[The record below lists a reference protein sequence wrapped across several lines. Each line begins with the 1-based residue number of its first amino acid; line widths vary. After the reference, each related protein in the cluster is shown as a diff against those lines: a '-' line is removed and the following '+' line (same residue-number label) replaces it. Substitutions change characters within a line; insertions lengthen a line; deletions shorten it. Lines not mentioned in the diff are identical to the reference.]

1 MLGHMIFRKEELRF
15 REYDRYRA
23 FYCGLCHA
31 LSARCGPA
39 ARFAL
44 SYEMTFLTMLLTS
57 LYDDPEETARRRCA
71 LHPLG
76 RHMEIG
82 GPAAD
87 YCADLSA
94 LIAYYDLLD
103 GWEDERRPDR
113 FAESRLLRGAA
124 ERAGK
129 HLPRQRKA
137 VEDYIRDL
145 HDAEKRKEPILDCT
159 ANLAG
164 RMLSELYVWRE
175 DVYAHD
181 LKQLGFAVG
190 KFVALADSYEDLEK
204 DEKKGGYN
212 PLLPLKNREDF
223 SKEMEEMLS
232 AILAPGAEAFERL
245 PLVEDVEIL
254 RNILYSGIWQR
265 VERATR
271 KREKGENNARS
282 V

>member
-1 MLGHMIFRKEELRF
+1 MLGHMLFRKEELRF

-31 LSARCGPA
+31 LSVRCGPA

-44 SYEMTFLTMLLTS
+44 SYEMTFLSILLTS
-57 LYDDPEETARRRCA
+57 LYDDPADNTRRRCA

-76 RHMEIG
+76 RHAEIG

-94 LIAYYDLLD
+94 ILAYYDLLD
-103 GWEDERRPDR
+103 GWEDERRADR
-113 FAESRLLRGAA
+113 LAESRLLRGAA
-124 ERAGK
+124 GRAGER
-129 HLPRQRKA
+129 LPRQREA
-137 VEDYIRDL
+137 VETYIREL
-145 HDAEKRKEPILDCT
+145 HAAEKRKEKNLDCT

-164 RMLSELYVWRE
+164 QMLAELYDWRE
-175 DVYAHD
+175 DVYSAD
-181 LKQLGFAVG
+181 LRQLGFAIG
-190 KFVALADSYEDLEK
+190 KFVSLADSYEDLEK
-204 DEKKGGYN
+204 DEKRGGYN
-212 PLLPLKNREDF
+212 PLLPLKDRAGF
-223 SKEMEEMLS
+223 VKESEEMLS
-232 AILAPGAEAFERL
+232 AILAPGADAFERL
-245 PLVEDVEIL
+245 PLVDDVEIL

-271 KREKGENNARS
+271 RREKGEKDARS

>member
-1 MLGHMIFRKEELRF
+1 MLGHMLFRKEELRF

-31 LSARCGPA
+31 LSSRCGPA

-44 SYEMTFLTMLLTS
+44 SYEMTFLSMLLAS
-57 LYDDPEETARRRCA
+57 LYDDPTETAKRRCA

-76 RHMEIG
+76 RHAEIG

-113 FAESRLLRGAA
+113 LAESQLLRGAA
-124 ERAGK
+124 VRAGER
-129 HLPRQRKA
+129 LPRQRDA
-137 VEDYIRDL
+137 VETYIREL
-145 HDAEKRKEPILDCT
+145 HMAEERQEPNLDCT

-164 RMLSELYVWRE
+164 RMLAELYDWRE
-175 DVYAHD
+175 DFYAAD
-181 LKQLGFAVG
+181 LRQLGFAVG

-204 DEKKGGYN
+204 DARKGGYN
-212 PLLPLKNREDF
+212 PLLTLKDRKDF
-223 SKEMEEMLS
+223 AKESEEMLS
-232 AILAPGAEAFERL
+232 AVLAPGAEAFERL

-271 KREKGENNARS
+271 RREKGEDNARS

>member
-1 MLGHMIFRKEELRF
+1 MLGHMLFRKEELRF

-31 LSARCGPA
+31 LSVRCGPA

-44 SYEMTFLTMLLTS
+44 SYEMTFLYILLNS
-57 LYDDPEETARRRCA
+57 LYDDPERTERRRCA

-76 RHMEIG
+76 KHAEIDG
-82 GPAAD
+82 EAAG

-94 LIAYYDLLD
+94 LVAYYDLLD
-103 GWEDERRPDR
+103 GWEDDRRADR
-113 FAESRLLRGAA
+113 LAESRLIKGAA
-124 ERAGK
+124 MRAGEL
-129 HLPRQRKA
+129 LPRQKKA
-137 VEDYIRDL
+137 VEDYIREL
-145 HDAEKRKEPILDCT
+145 HAAEERKETNLDCT

-164 RMLSELYVWRE
+164 QMLSELYVWRE
-175 DVYAHD
+175 DVYEAD
-181 LKQLGFAVG
+181 LRQLGFAVG
-190 KFVALADSYEDLEK
+190 KFVSLADSYEDLEK

-212 PLLPLKNREDF
+212 PLLAIREREDF
-223 SKEMEEMLS
+223 AKETEEMLS
-232 AILAPGAEAFERL
+232 AVLAPGAEAFERL
-245 PLVEDVEIL
+245 PLVDDVEIL

-271 KREKGENNARS
+271 RREKGEDNARP